1 MKKKLLKMKIS
12 NKIKKLIIIKKMI
25 HQILI
30 NNNKIN

>member
-1 MKKKLLKMKIS
+1 MKKKLLKMKIF